1 MRTLFRLVLPGLL
14 VLGMLAT
21 ATSAGASHNPDRH
34 KNMDLLSTSPTGA
47 TNSDLAFWGDR
58 AYVGN
63 YGGFR
68 IFDISDPAHP
78 QMLSSVACDGPQND
92 VSVWANR
99 ILVLSVDRTMAG
111 PQCGAARVAHDDPNG
126 WEGLRI
132 FDVSDPTNPKFLTSV
147 YQDCGSH
154 TNTLY
159 PDRSRGRLLVLVSS
173 YPLRPGPTCGQVNG
187 PRVGRDPLHGVIQV
201 VEIPL
206 AHPERA
212 HELTELPITYPG
224 DPDNRFVWA
233 EHGLSGPGLE
243 PAARACHDIAV
254 YLPQRLVAGAC
265 IEQAQLWRLDAN
277 GLPDT
282 AHPLWVFDNPK
293 DTDGPGGGDTAADFW
308 HSATFTWD
316 GKIVNFSDESFG
328 DGCPP
333 VSQITDPATGVTS
346 PSDTGRTYF
355 LDRTTGTELSQFMIP
370 RPEAGAYC
378 STHQGN
384 VALVKDR
391 YLLVQAWYMGGA
403 DVIDFTDP
411 TNPQEV
417 AFYDAAPDGPT
428 GSDNW
433 SHYWYQGPRLAG
445 GGLVTYGQDGVHN
458 PPTGRGFEVFH
469 VNLGVSAARS
479 LGHLNPQTQEVSL
492 R

>member
-1 MRTLFRLVLPGLL
+1 MHRLLRFILPLAVFGVL
-14 VLGMLAT
+14 AS
-21 ATSAGASHNPDRH
+21 SAGATHGPDKH
-34 KNMDLLSTSPTGA
+34 LNMNVLFTSPTGA
-47 TNSDLAFWGDR
+47 TNSDLAFWGNR
-58 AYVGN
+58 AYAGN

-68 IFDISDPAHP
+68 IFAISDPAEP
-78 QMLSSVACDGPQND
+78 ELLSDVKCDGPQND

-99 ILVLSVDRTMAG
+99 ILVLSVDTVMTS
-111 PQCGAARVAHDDPNG
+111 PECGAARAPAADVTNPAN

-132 FDVSDPTNPKFLTSV
+132 FDVSNPTSPRHIASV

-154 TNTLY
+154 THTLV
-159 PDRSRGRLLVLVSS
+159 PDLKRNRLLVYNSS
-173 YPLRPGPTCGQVNG
+173 YSLRSGPTCGPVAGPANG
-187 PRVGRDPLHGVIQV
+187 RSPLHGVIQV

-212 HELTELPITYPG
+212 HEIAEPKISYPG
-224 DPDNRFVWA
+224 DPDNQFDPT
-233 EHGLSGPGLE
+233 EHGVPPGIFNPL
-243 PAARACHDIAV
+243 RACHDIGVNVPA
-254 YLPQRLVAGAC
+254 RLVAGAC
-265 IEQAQLWRLDAN
+265 VEQAQVWRLLPN

-282 AHPLWVFDNPK
+282 EHPLWVFDNPT

-328 DGCPP
+328 DGCPT
-333 VSQITDPATGVTS
+333 VTEVTDPTTGVTS

-355 LDRTTGTELSQFMIP
+355 LDADSGTELSQFMIP

-378 STHQGN
+378 TTHQGN
-384 VALVKDR
+384 VVATRDR

-411 TNPQEV
+411 TKPKEI
-417 AFYDAAPDGPT
+417 AFWDFAPDGAT

-433 SHYWYQGPRLAG
+433 SHYWYEGPRLSH
-445 GGLVTYGQDGVHN
+445 GLVTYGQDGVHN
-458 PPTGRGFEVFH
+458 PPTGRGFESFFVDLPFQT
-469 VNLGVSAARS
+469 VG
-479 LGHLNPQTQEVSL
+479 LGHLNPQTQERSL